1 MSHCYQEHCST
12 IKGQLIYLTRHGR
25 LMVLEN
31 YNSYILRQR
40 GVTEYFAKLAKS
52 GRETLEMS
60 EKPMKQKQ

>member
-1 MSHCYQEHCST
+1 M
-12 IKGQLIYLTRHGR
+12 IYLTRHGR